1 MIDALDIDAEGD
13 VLAAGG
19 GVVVAEDL
27 DEATVAADA
36 LFGDDEAVGRLVLGA
51 EALEADA

>member
-1 MIDALDIDAEGD
+1 MLRVG
-13 VLAAGG
+13 LAAGG
-19 GVVVAEDL
+19 GVVVAEDF